1 MTDHPGRLWKGRQAG
16 VRPRRGRG
24 EAFSGV
30 LLERGEKWAGL
41 GEEEGNRE
49 GSHFQ
54 GKEIIRCL
62 PRMMVGSCGSQLKAG
77 GGAPRAV
84 GSGTGWAGQREVAGG
99 GGTDEDSRAAGGAP
113 QPRVVHGAGFD
124 SRV

>member
-49 GSHFQ
+49 GS
-54 GKEIIRCL
+54 IRTTQNQTQTHNFKTL
-62 PRMMVGSCGSQLKAG
+62 FLDV
-77 GGAPRAV
+77 
-84 GSGTGWAGQREVAGG
+84 
-99 GGTDEDSRAAGGAP
+99 
-113 QPRVVHGAGFD
+113 
-124 SRV
+124 